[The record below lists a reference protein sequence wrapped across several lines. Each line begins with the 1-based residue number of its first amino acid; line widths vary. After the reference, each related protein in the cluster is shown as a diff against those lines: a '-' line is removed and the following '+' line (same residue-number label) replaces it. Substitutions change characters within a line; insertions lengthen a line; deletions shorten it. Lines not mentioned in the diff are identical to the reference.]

1 MKESMSII
9 GERCAQFD
17 EIEAQAN
24 IIIKKFD
31 PEKIILFGS
40 YAQGS
45 PTLES
50 DVDLLVIVKTNK
62 SMLRLSAEIA
72 LSLDH
77 SFPLN
82 IIVKTPEQI
91 EKRIQ
96 NGDFFLENIM
106 NHGRVLY
113 ERADKRIARLG

>member
-9 GERCAQFD
+9 GERWAQFD

-24 IIIKKFD
+24 IIIKEFD

-40 YAQGS
+40 YAHGS

-113 ERADKRIARLG
+113 ERVDKRITRLG

>member
-9 GERCAQFD
+9 GERCVQFD

-24 IIIKKFD
+24 IIIKEFD

-40 YAQGS
+40 YAHGS

-77 SFPLN
+77 SFPLD

>member
-1 MKESMSII
+1 MADSISII
-9 GERCAQFD
+9 GKRCAQFH
-17 EIEAQAN
+17 EIKAQAN

-40 YAQGS
+40 YADGS

-62 SMLRLSAEIA
+62 SPFKLSSEIA

-77 SFPLN
+77 SFPLD

-96 NGDFFLENIM
+96 DGDFFLEDII
-106 NHGRVLY
+106 NHGKVLY
-113 ERADKRIARLG
+113 ERTDKRMGRKS